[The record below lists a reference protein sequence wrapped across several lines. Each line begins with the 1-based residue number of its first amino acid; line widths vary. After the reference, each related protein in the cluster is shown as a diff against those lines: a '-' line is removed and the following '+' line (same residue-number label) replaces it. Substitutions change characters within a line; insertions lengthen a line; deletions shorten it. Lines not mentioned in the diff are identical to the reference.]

1 MGDLSG
7 CRLVILNPDGTD
19 GQVCVPKKDN
29 VTVGYGLECDI
40 RFDNENLKK
49 EHFRIYVNK
58 LGQVS
63 FSSIRGSI
71 FFLIVVVPFYAK
83 SGQSGESKH
92 TPSNQSQRRD
102 A

>member
-19 GQVCVPKKDN
+19 GQVCVPKNDI

-40 RFDNENLKK
+40 RFKHENLKK

-58 LGQVS
+58 HGQVS

-71 FFLIVVVPFYAK
+71 FF
-83 SGQSGESKH
+83 
-92 TPSNQSQRRD
+92 
-102 A
+102 